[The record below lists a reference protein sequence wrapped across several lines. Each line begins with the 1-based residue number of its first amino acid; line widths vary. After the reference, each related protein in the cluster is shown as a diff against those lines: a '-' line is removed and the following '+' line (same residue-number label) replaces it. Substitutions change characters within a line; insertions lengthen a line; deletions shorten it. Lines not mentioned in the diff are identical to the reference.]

1 MALREHLKAG
11 LADTLSRSW
20 WMLLLRGLVAIAFG
34 VLTFARPGIT
44 LASLV
49 LVFGAFA
56 LADGVLGVWTA
67 LTHRHDGENRWLLLL
82 GGLAGI
88 GVGVLTLFEHG
99 ITAVALLFYIAIW
112 AITTGVLE
120 IVAAI
125 RLRHEMQGEWMLV
138 LAGLCSVAFG
148 VLLMARPG
156 DGALAVLWLIGS
168 YALLFGLLL
177 LALSFRVRGFA
188 KALAPHPA

>member
-56 LADGVLGVWTA
+56 LADGVLGAWTA

-88 GVGVLTLFEHG
+88 GVGVLTLFEPG
-99 ITAVALLFYIAIW
+99 ITAVALLFYTAIW

>member
-88 GVGVLTLFEHG
+88 GVGVLTLFEPG

-168 YALLFGLLL
+168 YALLFGILL

>member
-88 GVGVLTLFEHG
+88 GVGVLTLFEPG

-156 DGALAVLWLIGS
+156 AGALAVVWLIGS

>member
-88 GVGVLTLFEHG
+88 GVGVLTLFEPG